1 MQRVCGRRY
10 DTGEPITLSIEA
22 GRIVSVSP
30 FRPTVPLDTVPFV
43 APGLF
48 DLQINGH
55 GGVWFSDSALTVEQV
70 HRAVQAYVRF
80 GVTQLLPTLV
90 TNSPEALEHG
100 FRTLEAACADDP
112 LTARLVAGYHLE
124 GPFLSPEDGPRGA
137 HPREHIRPPDW
148 ELFARLQQAAGGR
161 IRLLTIAP
169 EWEAAPEF
177 IARAVA
183 AGVRIAIGHTGAT
196 PAQIHAAVDAGARLS
211 THLGNGCAAQ
221 LHRHHNILW
230 PQLAD
235 PRLTACL
242 IADGHHVPADLV
254 RTVLK
259 AKSSRNVILTC
270 DAAGWAGCPPGIYQG
285 AIGASEILESG
296 KLVVAGQRELLAGSA
311 QETDVCLTTIRA
323 MTGVG
328 WREAVDMTSRNPAR
342 ALGFEPARLR
352 RGAPAD
358 LFLFTA
364 APGAVR
370 PTIVATLLDG
380 VVRHG
385 AVPSCGSPL
394 SVSST

>member
-1 MQRVCGRRY
+1 MQRVYGRRY
-10 DTGEPITLSIEA
+10 DTGEPIALTIEA
-22 GRIVSVSP
+22 GRITSVTP
-30 FRPTVPLDTVPFV
+30 VWPAEPLETWPYV

-55 GGVWFSDSALTVEQV
+55 GGVWFSDRALTVPQV
-70 HRAVQAYVRF
+70 HRAAQAYLQF
-80 GVTQLLPTLV
+80 GVTRLLPTLI
-90 TNSPEALEHG
+90 TNSAEALEHG
-100 FRTLEAACADDP
+100 FRTLETACADNS
-112 LTARLVAGYHLE
+112 LTARMIAGYHLE

-148 ELFARLQQAAGGR
+148 SLFERLQQAAGGR
-161 IRLLTIAP
+161 IRLLTISP
-169 EWEAAPEF
+169 EGNHAPEF

-183 AGVRIAIGHTGAT
+183 SGVRIAIGHTGAT
-196 PAQIHAAVDAGARLS
+196 PEQIHAAVNAGARLS

-221 LHRHHNILW
+221 LHRHQNILW

-259 AKSSRNVILTC
+259 AKSHRNVILTC
-270 DAAGWAGCPPGIYQG
+270 DAAGWAGCPPGVYHG

-323 MTGVG
+323 MTGIG

-352 RGAPAD
+352 RGTPAD
-358 LFLFTA
+358 LFLFNA
-364 APGAVR
+364 ASGALR

-385 AVPSCGSPL
+385 ALPAIN
-394 SVSST
+394 SSTCAVMS